1 MNSTSAVQVI
11 KMLTYILI
19 PVVMAVFGL
28 IGFLVYI
35 VFKEKNKS
43 KDNES
48 ESKNSSKKQTNSN
61 NQDKQSI
68 FNFMEFDTVTDNMI
82 VQKDGNRF
90 LMVIECQGINY
101 DLMSGIEK
109 NGVEEG
115 FVQFLNTLRYP
126 IQIYIQTR
134 SINLESSLVGYR
146 EKVKDVEIKLR
157 KIGTSKSIKFIF
169 TNLKAGSSALVMES
183 TGEVNFNGEDKYVYI
198 SSNVNTEDST
208 SLMEDKIEVTTKDKN
223 ITVKNLTDKNL
234 NTVYVYYKI
243 VTDGNCYL
251 GGITYRAKFENVKGE
266 KSVTA
271 DTLHFSNKNSEIIK
285 IEQFSTK

>member
-1 MNSTSAVQVI
+1 MKKIFLIIIST
-11 KMLTYILI
+11 ILI
-19 PVVMAVFGL
+19 SL
-28 IGFLVYI
+28 IGLGVIGYY
-35 VFKEKNKS
+35 VEKDEAAQAEKNKTEGTIVKEEDKEES
-43 KDNES
+43 KLYLDVDKLDINKIEGYTPAKSNEEGLVANMTLPYSIPNKNLDILSIGQYEGKFVEDGSDDKKDNVLAIVI
-48 ESKNSSKKQTNSN
+48 KNTSDKTISS
-61 NQDKQSI
+61 
-68 FNFMEFDTVTDNMI
+68 
-82 VQKDGNRF
+82 G
-90 LMVIECQGINY
+90 
-101 DLMSGIEK
+101 
-109 NGVEEG
+109 
-115 FVQFLNTLRYP
+115 
-126 IQIYIQTR
+126 
-134 SINLESSLVGYR
+134 
-146 EKVKDVEIKLR
+146 EIKLR

-183 TGEVNFNGEDKYVYI
+183 TGEVNFNGENKYVYI
-198 SSNVNTEDST
+198 SSSVNTEEST

-223 ITVKNLTDKNL
+223 ITVKNLTNKNL

>member
-1 MNSTSAVQVI
+1 MKKIFLIIIST
-11 KMLTYILI
+11 ILI
-19 PVVMAVFGL
+19 SL
-28 IGFLVYI
+28 IGLGVIGYY
-35 VFKEKNKS
+35 VEKDEAAQAQKNKTEGTIVKEEDKEES
-43 KDNES
+43 KLYLDVDKLDINKIEGYTPGKSNEDGLVADMTLPYSIPNKNLDILSIGQYEGKFVEDGSDDKKDNVLAIVV
-48 ESKNSSKKQTNSN
+48 KNTS
-61 NQDKQSI
+61 DKTI
-68 FNFMEFDTVTDNMI
+68 F
-82 VQKDGNRF
+82 
-90 LMVIECQGINY
+90 
-101 DLMSGIEK
+101 SG
-109 NGVEEG
+109 
-115 FVQFLNTLRYP
+115 
-126 IQIYIQTR
+126 
-134 SINLESSLVGYR
+134 
-146 EKVKDVEIKLR
+146 EIKLR
-157 KIGTSKSIKFIF
+157 KVGTSKSIKFIF

-198 SSNVNTEDST
+198 SSSVNTEEST

-223 ITVKNLTDKNL
+223 ITVKNLTNKNL

>member
-1 MNSTSAVQVI
+1 MKKIFLIIIST
-11 KMLTYILI
+11 ILI
-19 PVVMAVFGL
+19 SL
-28 IGFLVYI
+28 IGLGVIGYY
-35 VFKEKNKS
+35 VEKDEAAQAEKNKTEGTIVKEEDKEES
-43 KDNES
+43 KLYLDVDKLDINKIEGYTPAKSNDEGLVANMTLPYSIPNKNLDILSIGQYEGKFVEDGSDDKKDNVLAIVV
-48 ESKNSSKKQTNSN
+48 KNTSDKTISS
-61 NQDKQSI
+61 
-68 FNFMEFDTVTDNMI
+68 
-82 VQKDGNRF
+82 G
-90 LMVIECQGINY
+90 
-101 DLMSGIEK
+101 
-109 NGVEEG
+109 
-115 FVQFLNTLRYP
+115 
-126 IQIYIQTR
+126 
-134 SINLESSLVGYR
+134 
-146 EKVKDVEIKLR
+146 EIKLR

-169 TNLKAGSSALVMES
+169 TNLKAGSSALVMEY

-198 SSNVNTEDST
+198 SSSVNTEEST

-223 ITVKNLTDKNL
+223 ITVKNLTNKNL

>member
-1 MNSTSAVQVI
+1 MKKIFLIIIST
-11 KMLTYILI
+11 ILI
-19 PVVMAVFGL
+19 SL
-28 IGFLVYI
+28 IGLGVIGYY
-35 VFKEKNKS
+35 VEKDEAAQAQKNKTEGTIVKEEDKEES
-43 KDNES
+43 KLYLDVDKLDINKIEGYTPAKSNEEGLVANMTLPYSIPNKNLDILSIGQYEGKFVEDGSDDKKDNVLAIVV
-48 ESKNSSKKQTNSN
+48 KNTSDKTISS
-61 NQDKQSI
+61 
-68 FNFMEFDTVTDNMI
+68 
-82 VQKDGNRF
+82 G
-90 LMVIECQGINY
+90 
-101 DLMSGIEK
+101 
-109 NGVEEG
+109 
-115 FVQFLNTLRYP
+115 
-126 IQIYIQTR
+126 
-134 SINLESSLVGYR
+134 
-146 EKVKDVEIKLR
+146 EIKLR

-198 SSNVNTEDST
+198 SSSVNTEEST

-223 ITVKNLTDKNL
+223 ITVKNLTNKNL
-234 NTVYVYYKI
+234 NTAYVYYKI

>member
-1 MNSTSAVQVI
+1 MKKIFLIIIT
-11 KMLTYILI
+11 TILI
-19 PVVMAVFGL
+19 SL
-28 IGFLVYI
+28 IGLGVIGYY
-35 VFKEKNKS
+35 VEKDEAAQAQKNKTEGTIVKEEDKEES
-43 KDNES
+43 KLYLDVDKLDINKIEGYTPAKSNEEGLVANMTLPYSIPNKNLDILSIGQYEGKFVEDGSDDKKDNVLAIVV
-48 ESKNSSKKQTNSN
+48 KNTSDKTISS
-61 NQDKQSI
+61 
-68 FNFMEFDTVTDNMI
+68 
-82 VQKDGNRF
+82 G
-90 LMVIECQGINY
+90 
-101 DLMSGIEK
+101 
-109 NGVEEG
+109 
-115 FVQFLNTLRYP
+115 
-126 IQIYIQTR
+126 
-134 SINLESSLVGYR
+134 
-146 EKVKDVEIKLR
+146 EIKLR

-223 ITVKNLTDKNL
+223 ITVKNLTNKNL

>member
-1 MNSTSAVQVI
+1 MKKIFLIIIST
-11 KMLTYILI
+11 ILI
-19 PVVMAVFGL
+19 SL
-28 IGFLVYI
+28 IGLGVIGYY
-35 VFKEKNKS
+35 VEKDEAAQAQKNKTEGTIVKEEDKEES
-43 KDNES
+43 KLYLDVDKLDINKIEGYTPAKSNEDGLVADMTLPYSIPNKNLDILSIGQYEGKFVEDGSDDKKDNVLAIVV
-48 ESKNSSKKQTNSN
+48 KNTSDKTISS
-61 NQDKQSI
+61 
-68 FNFMEFDTVTDNMI
+68 
-82 VQKDGNRF
+82 G
-90 LMVIECQGINY
+90 
-101 DLMSGIEK
+101 
-109 NGVEEG
+109 
-115 FVQFLNTLRYP
+115 
-126 IQIYIQTR
+126 
-134 SINLESSLVGYR
+134 
-146 EKVKDVEIKLR
+146 EIKLR

-198 SSNVNTEDST
+198 SSSVNTEEST

-223 ITVKNLTDKNL
+223 ITVKNLTNKNL

>member
-1 MNSTSAVQVI
+1 MKKIFLIIIST
-11 KMLTYILI
+11 ILI
-19 PVVMAVFGL
+19 SL
-28 IGFLVYI
+28 IGLGVIGYY
-35 VFKEKNKS
+35 VEKDEAAQAEKNKTEGTIVKEEDKEES
-43 KDNES
+43 KLYLDVDKLDINKIEGYTPAKSNEEGLVANMTLPYSIPNKNLDILSIGQYEGKFVEDGSDDKKDNVLAIVV
-48 ESKNSSKKQTNSN
+48 KNTSDKTISS
-61 NQDKQSI
+61 
-68 FNFMEFDTVTDNMI
+68 
-82 VQKDGNRF
+82 G
-90 LMVIECQGINY
+90 
-101 DLMSGIEK
+101 
-109 NGVEEG
+109 
-115 FVQFLNTLRYP
+115 
-126 IQIYIQTR
+126 
-134 SINLESSLVGYR
+134 
-146 EKVKDVEIKLR
+146 EIKLR
-157 KIGTSKSIKFIF
+157 KIGTSKSVKFIF

-183 TGEVNFNGEDKYVYI
+183 TGEVNFNGENKYVYI
-198 SSNVNTEDST
+198 SSSVNTEEST

>member
-126 IQIYIQTR
+126 IQIYIQI
-134 SINLESSLVGYR
+134 SNQVWLVT
-146 EKVKDVEIKLR
+146 EKK
-157 KIGTSKSIKFIF
+157 
-169 TNLKAGSSALVMES
+169 
-183 TGEVNFNGEDKYVYI
+183 
-198 SSNVNTEDST
+198 
-208 SLMEDKIEVTTKDKN
+208 
-223 ITVKNLTDKNL
+223 
-234 NTVYVYYKI
+234 
-243 VTDGNCYL
+243 
-251 GGITYRAKFENVKGE
+251 
-266 KSVTA
+266 
-271 DTLHFSNKNSEIIK
+271 
-285 IEQFSTK
+285 

>member
-1 MNSTSAVQVI
+1 MKKIFLIIIST
-11 KMLTYILI
+11 ILI
-19 PVVMAVFGL
+19 SL
-28 IGFLVYI
+28 IGLGVIGYY
-35 VFKEKNKS
+35 VEKDEAAQAQKNKTEGTIVKEEDKEES
-43 KDNES
+43 KLYLDVDKLDINKIEGYTPGKSNEDGLVADMTLPYSIPNKNLEILSIGQYEGKFVEDGSDDKKDNVLAMVV
-48 ESKNSSKKQTNSN
+48 KNTSDKTISS
-61 NQDKQSI
+61 
-68 FNFMEFDTVTDNMI
+68 
-82 VQKDGNRF
+82 G
-90 LMVIECQGINY
+90 
-101 DLMSGIEK
+101 
-109 NGVEEG
+109 
-115 FVQFLNTLRYP
+115 
-126 IQIYIQTR
+126 
-134 SINLESSLVGYR
+134 
-146 EKVKDVEIKLR
+146 EIKLR

-198 SSNVNTEDST
+198 SSSVNTEEST

-223 ITVKNLTDKNL
+223 ITVKNLTNKNL

>member
-82 VQKDGNRF
+82 V
-90 LMVIECQGINY
+90 
-101 DLMSGIEK
+101 
-109 NGVEEG
+109 
-115 FVQFLNTLRYP
+115 
-126 IQIYIQTR
+126 
-134 SINLESSLVGYR
+134 
-146 EKVKDVEIKLR
+146 EID
-157 KIGTSKSIKFIF
+157 F
-169 TNLKAGSSALVMES
+169 
-183 TGEVNFNGEDKYVYI
+183 
-198 SSNVNTEDST
+198 
-208 SLMEDKIEVTTKDKN
+208 
-223 ITVKNLTDKNL
+223 
-234 NTVYVYYKI
+234 
-243 VTDGNCYL
+243 
-251 GGITYRAKFENVKGE
+251 
-266 KSVTA
+266 
-271 DTLHFSNKNSEIIK
+271 
-285 IEQFSTK
+285 

>member
-1 MNSTSAVQVI
+1 MKKIFLIIIST
-11 KMLTYILI
+11 ILI
-19 PVVMAVFGL
+19 SL
-28 IGFLVYI
+28 IGLGVIGYY
-35 VFKEKNKS
+35 VEKDEAAQAEKNKTEGTIVKEEDKEES
-43 KDNES
+43 KLYLDVDKLDINKIEGYTPAKSNEDGLVADMTLPYSIPNKNLDILSIGQYEGKFVEDGSDDKKDNVLAIVV
-48 ESKNSSKKQTNSN
+48 KNTSDKTISS
-61 NQDKQSI
+61 
-68 FNFMEFDTVTDNMI
+68 
-82 VQKDGNRF
+82 G
-90 LMVIECQGINY
+90 
-101 DLMSGIEK
+101 
-109 NGVEEG
+109 
-115 FVQFLNTLRYP
+115 
-126 IQIYIQTR
+126 
-134 SINLESSLVGYR
+134 
-146 EKVKDVEIKLR
+146 EIKLR

-198 SSNVNTEDST
+198 SSSVNTEEST

>member
-1 MNSTSAVQVI
+1 MKKIFLIIIST
-11 KMLTYILI
+11 ILI
-19 PVVMAVFGL
+19 SL
-28 IGFLVYI
+28 IGLGVIGYY
-35 VFKEKNKS
+35 VEKDEAAQAQKNKTEGTIVKEEDKEES
-43 KDNES
+43 KLYLDVDKLDINKIEGYTPAKSNEEGLVANMTLPYSIPNKNLDILSIGQYEGKFVEDGSDDKKDNVLAILV
-48 ESKNSSKKQTNSN
+48 KNTSDKTISS
-61 NQDKQSI
+61 
-68 FNFMEFDTVTDNMI
+68 
-82 VQKDGNRF
+82 G
-90 LMVIECQGINY
+90 
-101 DLMSGIEK
+101 
-109 NGVEEG
+109 
-115 FVQFLNTLRYP
+115 
-126 IQIYIQTR
+126 
-134 SINLESSLVGYR
+134 
-146 EKVKDVEIKLR
+146 EIKLR

-183 TGEVNFNGEDKYVYI
+183 TGEVNFNGENKYVYI
-198 SSNVNTEDST
+198 SSSVNTEEST

>member
-1 MNSTSAVQVI
+1 MKKIFLIIIST
-11 KMLTYILI
+11 ILI
-19 PVVMAVFGL
+19 SL
-28 IGFLVYI
+28 IGLGVIGYY
-35 VFKEKNKS
+35 VEKDEAAQAQKNKTEGTIVKEEDKEES
-43 KDNES
+43 KLYLDVDKLDINKIEGYTPAKSNEEGLVANMTLPYSIPNKNLDILSIGQYEGKFVEDGSDDKKDNVLAIVV
-48 ESKNSSKKQTNSN
+48 KNTSDKTISS
-61 NQDKQSI
+61 
-68 FNFMEFDTVTDNMI
+68 
-82 VQKDGNRF
+82 G
-90 LMVIECQGINY
+90 
-101 DLMSGIEK
+101 
-109 NGVEEG
+109 
-115 FVQFLNTLRYP
+115 
-126 IQIYIQTR
+126 
-134 SINLESSLVGYR
+134 
-146 EKVKDVEIKLR
+146 EIKLR

-183 TGEVNFNGEDKYVYI
+183 TGEVNFNGEDKYVYV
-198 SSNVNTEDST
+198 SSSVNTEDST

-223 ITVKNLTDKNL
+223 ITVKNLTNKNL

>member
-1 MNSTSAVQVI
+1 MKKIFLIIIST
-11 KMLTYILI
+11 ILI
-19 PVVMAVFGL
+19 SL
-28 IGFLVYI
+28 IGLGVIGYY
-35 VFKEKNKS
+35 VEKDEAAQAQKNKTEGTIVKEEDKEES
-43 KDNES
+43 KLYLDVDKLDINKIEGYTPAKSNEEGLVADMTLPYSIPNKNLDILSIGQYEGKFVEDGSDDKKDNVLAIVV
-48 ESKNSSKKQTNSN
+48 KNTSDKTISS
-61 NQDKQSI
+61 
-68 FNFMEFDTVTDNMI
+68 
-82 VQKDGNRF
+82 G
-90 LMVIECQGINY
+90 
-101 DLMSGIEK
+101 
-109 NGVEEG
+109 
-115 FVQFLNTLRYP
+115 
-126 IQIYIQTR
+126 
-134 SINLESSLVGYR
+134 
-146 EKVKDVEIKLR
+146 EIKLR

-183 TGEVNFNGEDKYVYI
+183 TGEVNFNGENKYVYI
-198 SSNVNTEDST
+198 SSSVNTEEST

-223 ITVKNLTDKNL
+223 ITVKNLTNKNL

>member
-1 MNSTSAVQVI
+1 MKKIFLIIIST
-11 KMLTYILI
+11 ILI
-19 PVVMAVFGL
+19 SL
-28 IGFLVYI
+28 IGLGVIGYY
-35 VFKEKNKS
+35 VEKDEAAQAQKNKTEGTIVKEEDKEES
-43 KDNES
+43 KLYLDVDKLDINKIEGYTPAKSNEEGLVANMTLPYSIPNKNLDILSIGQYEGKFVEYGSDDKKDNVLAIVV
-48 ESKNSSKKQTNSN
+48 KNTSDKTISS
-61 NQDKQSI
+61 
-68 FNFMEFDTVTDNMI
+68 
-82 VQKDGNRF
+82 G
-90 LMVIECQGINY
+90 
-101 DLMSGIEK
+101 
-109 NGVEEG
+109 
-115 FVQFLNTLRYP
+115 
-126 IQIYIQTR
+126 
-134 SINLESSLVGYR
+134 
-146 EKVKDVEIKLR
+146 EIKLR

-223 ITVKNLTDKNL
+223 ITVKNLTNKNL

>member
-1 MNSTSAVQVI
+1 MKKIFLIIIST
-11 KMLTYILI
+11 ILI
-19 PVVMAVFGL
+19 SL
-28 IGFLVYI
+28 IGLGVIGYY
-35 VFKEKNKS
+35 VEKDEAAQAQKNKTEGTIVKEEDKEES
-43 KDNES
+43 KLYLDVDKLDINKIEGYTPAKSNDEGLVANMTLPYSIPNKNLDILSIGQYEGKFVEDGSDDKKDNVLAIVV
-48 ESKNSSKKQTNSN
+48 KNTSDKTISS
-61 NQDKQSI
+61 
-68 FNFMEFDTVTDNMI
+68 
-82 VQKDGNRF
+82 G
-90 LMVIECQGINY
+90 
-101 DLMSGIEK
+101 
-109 NGVEEG
+109 
-115 FVQFLNTLRYP
+115 
-126 IQIYIQTR
+126 
-134 SINLESSLVGYR
+134 
-146 EKVKDVEIKLR
+146 EIKLR

-183 TGEVNFNGEDKYVYI
+183 TGEVNFNGENKYVYI
-198 SSNVNTEDST
+198 SSSVNTEEST

>member
-1 MNSTSAVQVI
+1 MKKIFLIIIST
-11 KMLTYILI
+11 ILI
-19 PVVMAVFGL
+19 SL
-28 IGFLVYI
+28 IGLGVIGYY
-35 VFKEKNKS
+35 VEKDEAAQAQKNKTEGTIVKEEDKEES
-43 KDNES
+43 KLYLDVDKLDINKIEGSTPAKSNEEGLVANMTLPYSIPNKNLDILSIGQYEGKFVEDGSDDKKDNVLAIVV
-48 ESKNSSKKQTNSN
+48 KNTSDKTISS
-61 NQDKQSI
+61 
-68 FNFMEFDTVTDNMI
+68 
-82 VQKDGNRF
+82 G
-90 LMVIECQGINY
+90 
-101 DLMSGIEK
+101 
-109 NGVEEG
+109 
-115 FVQFLNTLRYP
+115 
-126 IQIYIQTR
+126 
-134 SINLESSLVGYR
+134 
-146 EKVKDVEIKLR
+146 EIKLR

-223 ITVKNLTDKNL
+223 ITVKNLTNKNL

>member
-1 MNSTSAVQVI
+1 MKKIFLIIIST
-11 KMLTYILI
+11 ILI
-19 PVVMAVFGL
+19 SL
-28 IGFLVYI
+28 IGLGVLGYY
-35 VFKEKNKS
+35 VEKDEAAQAQKNKTEGTIVKEEDKEES
-43 KDNES
+43 KLYLDVDKLDINKIEGYTPAKSNEEGLVANMTLPYSIPNKNLDILSIGQYEGKFVEDGSDDKKDNVLAIVV
-48 ESKNSSKKQTNSN
+48 KNTSDKTISS
-61 NQDKQSI
+61 
-68 FNFMEFDTVTDNMI
+68 
-82 VQKDGNRF
+82 G
-90 LMVIECQGINY
+90 
-101 DLMSGIEK
+101 
-109 NGVEEG
+109 
-115 FVQFLNTLRYP
+115 
-126 IQIYIQTR
+126 
-134 SINLESSLVGYR
+134 
-146 EKVKDVEIKLR
+146 EIKLR

-223 ITVKNLTDKNL
+223 ITVKNLTNKNL

>member
-1 MNSTSAVQVI
+1 MKKIFLIIIST
-11 KMLTYILI
+11 ILI
-19 PVVMAVFGL
+19 SL
-28 IGFLVYI
+28 IGLGVIGYY
-35 VFKEKNKS
+35 VEKDEAAQAQKNKTEGTIVKEEDKEES
-43 KDNES
+43 KLYLDVDKLDINKIEGYTPAKSNEEGLVANMTLPYSIPNKNLDILSIGQYEGKFVEDGSDDKKDNVLAILV
-48 ESKNSSKKQTNSN
+48 KNTSDKTISS
-61 NQDKQSI
+61 
-68 FNFMEFDTVTDNMI
+68 
-82 VQKDGNRF
+82 G
-90 LMVIECQGINY
+90 
-101 DLMSGIEK
+101 
-109 NGVEEG
+109 
-115 FVQFLNTLRYP
+115 
-126 IQIYIQTR
+126 
-134 SINLESSLVGYR
+134 
-146 EKVKDVEIKLR
+146 EIKLR

-223 ITVKNLTDKNL
+223 ITVKNLTNKNL

-266 KSVTA
+266 KSVAA

>member
-1 MNSTSAVQVI
+1 MKKIFLIIIST
-11 KMLTYILI
+11 ILI
-19 PVVMAVFGL
+19 SL
-28 IGFLVYI
+28 IGLGVIGYY
-35 VFKEKNKS
+35 VEKDEAAQAQKNKTEGTIVKEEDKEES
-43 KDNES
+43 KLYLDVDKLDINKIEGYTPAKSNEDGLVADMTLPYSIPNKNLDILSIGQYEGKFVEDGSDDKKDNVLAIVV
-48 ESKNSSKKQTNSN
+48 KNTSDKTISS
-61 NQDKQSI
+61 
-68 FNFMEFDTVTDNMI
+68 
-82 VQKDGNRF
+82 G
-90 LMVIECQGINY
+90 
-101 DLMSGIEK
+101 
-109 NGVEEG
+109 
-115 FVQFLNTLRYP
+115 
-126 IQIYIQTR
+126 
-134 SINLESSLVGYR
+134 
-146 EKVKDVEIKLR
+146 EIKLR

-183 TGEVNFNGEDKYVYI
+183 TGEVNFNGEDKYVYV
-198 SSNVNTEDST
+198 SSSVNTEEST

-223 ITVKNLTDKNL
+223 ITVKNLTNKNL

>member
-1 MNSTSAVQVI
+1 MKKIFLIIIST
-11 KMLTYILI
+11 ILI
-19 PVVMAVFGL
+19 SL
-28 IGFLVYI
+28 IGLGVIGYY
-35 VFKEKNKS
+35 VEKDEAAQAEKNKTEGTIVKEEDKEES
-43 KDNES
+43 KLYLDVDKLDINKIEGYTPAKSNEEGLVANMTLPYSIPNKNLDILSIGQYEGKFVEDGSDDKKDNVLAIVV
-48 ESKNSSKKQTNSN
+48 KNTSDKTISS
-61 NQDKQSI
+61 
-68 FNFMEFDTVTDNMI
+68 
-82 VQKDGNRF
+82 G
-90 LMVIECQGINY
+90 
-101 DLMSGIEK
+101 
-109 NGVEEG
+109 
-115 FVQFLNTLRYP
+115 
-126 IQIYIQTR
+126 
-134 SINLESSLVGYR
+134 
-146 EKVKDVEIKLR
+146 EIKLR

>member
-1 MNSTSAVQVI
+1 MKNGKWGEVILKKIFLIIIST
-11 KMLTYILI
+11 ILI
-19 PVVMAVFGL
+19 SL
-28 IGFLVYI
+28 IGLGVIGYY
-35 VFKEKNKS
+35 VEKDEAAQAQKNKTEGTIV
-43 KDNES
+43 KEEDKE
-48 ESKNSSKKQTNSN
+48 ESKLYLDVDKLDINKIEGYTPAKSN
-61 NQDKQSI
+61 EEGLVANMTLPYSI
-68 FNFMEFDTVTDNMI
+68 PN
-82 VQKDGNRF
+82 
-90 LMVIECQGINY
+90 
-101 DLMSGIEK
+101 K
-109 NGVEEG
+109 NLDILSIGQYEGKFVEEG
-115 FVQFLNTLRYP
+115 SDDKKDNVLAIVVKNTSDKT
-126 IQIYIQTR
+126 I
-134 SINLESSLVGYR
+134 SSG
-146 EKVKDVEIKLR
+146 EIKLR

-198 SSNVNTEDST
+198 SSSVNTEEST

-223 ITVKNLTDKNL
+223 ITVKNLTNKNL

>member
-1 MNSTSAVQVI
+1 MKKIFLIIIST
-11 KMLTYILI
+11 ILI
-19 PVVMAVFGL
+19 SL
-28 IGFLVYI
+28 IGLGVIGYY
-35 VFKEKNKS
+35 VEKDEAAQAQKNKTEGTIVKEEDKEES
-43 KDNES
+43 KLYLDVDKLDINKIEGYTPAKSNEEGLVANMTLPYSIPNKNLDILSIGQYEGKFVEDGSDDKKDNVLAILV
-48 ESKNSSKKQTNSN
+48 KNTSDKTISS
-61 NQDKQSI
+61 
-68 FNFMEFDTVTDNMI
+68 
-82 VQKDGNRF
+82 G
-90 LMVIECQGINY
+90 
-101 DLMSGIEK
+101 
-109 NGVEEG
+109 
-115 FVQFLNTLRYP
+115 
-126 IQIYIQTR
+126 
-134 SINLESSLVGYR
+134 
-146 EKVKDVEIKLR
+146 EIKLR
-157 KIGTSKSIKFIF
+157 KRGTSKSIKFIF

-183 TGEVNFNGEDKYVYI
+183 TGEVNFNGEDKYVYV
-198 SSNVNTEDST
+198 SSSVNTEEST

>member
-1 MNSTSAVQVI
+1 MGNEERLFLIIIST
-11 KMLTYILI
+11 ILI
-19 PVVMAVFGL
+19 SL
-28 IGFLVYI
+28 IGLGVIGYY
-35 VFKEKNKS
+35 VEKDEAAQAQKNKTEGTIVKEEDKEES
-43 KDNES
+43 KLYLDVDKLDINKIEGYTPAKSNEEGLVANMTLPYSIPNKNLDILSIGQYEGKFVEDGSDDKKDNVLAIVV
-48 ESKNSSKKQTNSN
+48 KNTSDKTISS
-61 NQDKQSI
+61 
-68 FNFMEFDTVTDNMI
+68 
-82 VQKDGNRF
+82 G
-90 LMVIECQGINY
+90 
-101 DLMSGIEK
+101 
-109 NGVEEG
+109 
-115 FVQFLNTLRYP
+115 
-126 IQIYIQTR
+126 
-134 SINLESSLVGYR
+134 
-146 EKVKDVEIKLR
+146 EIKLR

-223 ITVKNLTDKNL
+223 ITVKNLTNKNL

>member
-1 MNSTSAVQVI
+1 MKKIFLIIIST
-11 KMLTYILI
+11 ILI
-19 PVVMAVFGL
+19 SL
-28 IGFLVYI
+28 IGLGVIGYY
-35 VFKEKNKS
+35 VEKDEAAQAQKNKTEGTIVKEEDKEES
-43 KDNES
+43 KLYLDVDKLDINKIEGYTPAKSNEEGLVANMTLPYSIPNKNLDILSIGQYEGKFVEDGSDDKKDNVLA
-48 ESKNSSKKQTNSN
+48 
-61 NQDKQSI
+61 I
-68 FNFMEFDTVTDNMI
+68 
-82 VQKDGNRF
+82 
-90 LMVIECQGINY
+90 
-101 DLMSGIEK
+101 
-109 NGVEEG
+109 
-115 FVQFLNTLRYP
+115 
-126 IQIYIQTR
+126 
-134 SINLESSLVGYR
+134 
-146 EKVKDVEIKLR
+146 KVKNTSDKTISSGEIKLR

>member
-1 MNSTSAVQVI
+1 MKKIFLIIIST
-11 KMLTYILI
+11 ILI
-19 PVVMAVFGL
+19 SL
-28 IGFLVYI
+28 IGLGVIGYY
-35 VFKEKNKS
+35 VEKDEAAQAQKNKTEGTIVKEEDKEES
-43 KDNES
+43 KLYLDVDKLDINKIEGYTPAKSNEEGLVANMTLPYSIPNKNLDILSIGQYEGKFVEDGSDDKKDNVLAIVV
-48 ESKNSSKKQTNSN
+48 KNTSDKTISS
-61 NQDKQSI
+61 
-68 FNFMEFDTVTDNMI
+68 
-82 VQKDGNRF
+82 G
-90 LMVIECQGINY
+90 
-101 DLMSGIEK
+101 
-109 NGVEEG
+109 
-115 FVQFLNTLRYP
+115 
-126 IQIYIQTR
+126 
-134 SINLESSLVGYR
+134 
-146 EKVKDVEIKLR
+146 EIKLR

-198 SSNVNTEDST
+198 SSNVNSEDST

-223 ITVKNLTDKNL
+223 ITVKNLTNKNL

>member
-1 MNSTSAVQVI
+1 MKKIFLIIIST
-11 KMLTYILI
+11 ILI
-19 PVVMAVFGL
+19 SL
-28 IGFLVYI
+28 IGLGVIGYY
-35 VFKEKNKS
+35 VEQDEAAQAQKNKTEGTIVKEEDKEES
-43 KDNES
+43 KLYLDVDKLDINKIEGYTPAESNEEGLVANMTLPYSIPNKNLDILSIGQYEGKFVEDGSDDKKDNVLAIVV
-48 ESKNSSKKQTNSN
+48 KNTSDKTISS
-61 NQDKQSI
+61 
-68 FNFMEFDTVTDNMI
+68 
-82 VQKDGNRF
+82 G
-90 LMVIECQGINY
+90 
-101 DLMSGIEK
+101 
-109 NGVEEG
+109 
-115 FVQFLNTLRYP
+115 
-126 IQIYIQTR
+126 
-134 SINLESSLVGYR
+134 
-146 EKVKDVEIKLR
+146 EIKLR
-157 KIGTSKSIKFIF
+157 KVGTSKSIKFIF

-198 SSNVNTEDST
+198 SSSVNTEEST

-223 ITVKNLTDKNL
+223 ITVKNLTNKNL

>member
-1 MNSTSAVQVI
+1 MKKIFLIIIST
-11 KMLTYILI
+11 ILI
-19 PVVMAVFGL
+19 SL
-28 IGFLVYI
+28 IGLGVIGYY
-35 VFKEKNKS
+35 VEKDEAAQAQKNKTEGTIVKEEDKEES
-43 KDNES
+43 KLYLDVDKLDINKIEGYTPAKSNEEGLVANMTLPYSIPNKNLEILSIGQYEGKFVEDGSDDKKDNVLAIVV
-48 ESKNSSKKQTNSN
+48 KNTSDKTISS
-61 NQDKQSI
+61 
-68 FNFMEFDTVTDNMI
+68 
-82 VQKDGNRF
+82 G
-90 LMVIECQGINY
+90 
-101 DLMSGIEK
+101 
-109 NGVEEG
+109 
-115 FVQFLNTLRYP
+115 
-126 IQIYIQTR
+126 
-134 SINLESSLVGYR
+134 
-146 EKVKDVEIKLR
+146 EIKLR

-198 SSNVNTEDST
+198 SSSVNTEEST

-223 ITVKNLTDKNL
+223 ITVKNLTNKNL

>member
-1 MNSTSAVQVI
+1 MKKIFLIIIST
-11 KMLTYILI
+11 ILI
-19 PVVMAVFGL
+19 SL
-28 IGFLVYI
+28 IGLGVIGYY
-35 VFKEKNKS
+35 VEKDEAAQAEKNKTEGTIVKEEDKEES
-43 KDNES
+43 KLYLDVDKLDINKIEGYTPAKSNEEGLVANMTLPYSIPNKNLDILSIGQYEGKFVEDGSDDKKDNVLAIVV
-48 ESKNSSKKQTNSN
+48 KNTSDKTISS
-61 NQDKQSI
+61 
-68 FNFMEFDTVTDNMI
+68 
-82 VQKDGNRF
+82 G
-90 LMVIECQGINY
+90 
-101 DLMSGIEK
+101 
-109 NGVEEG
+109 
-115 FVQFLNTLRYP
+115 
-126 IQIYIQTR
+126 
-134 SINLESSLVGYR
+134 
-146 EKVKDVEIKLR
+146 EIKLR

-183 TGEVNFNGEDKYVYI
+183 TGEVNFNGENKYVYI

-223 ITVKNLTDKNL
+223 ITVKNLTNKNL

>member
-1 MNSTSAVQVI
+1 MNSTSAVQLI

-35 VFKEKNKS
+35 IFKEKNKS

-115 FVQFLNTLRYP
+115 FAQFLNTLRYP

-157 KIGTSKSIKFIF
+157 KMQSQYDQMRESGEYSDQQLKQAFYEVTKQNNLYEYGKSILQDTEKMSLNKSILNKHYYIVIPYFFCRSFRRKF
-169 TNLKAGSSALVMES
+169 
-183 TGEVNFNGEDKYVYI
+183 
-198 SSNVNTEDST
+198 
-208 SLMEDKIEVTTKDKN
+208 
-223 ITVKNLTDKNL
+223 
-234 NTVYVYYKI
+234 
-243 VTDGNCYL
+243 
-251 GGITYRAKFENVKGE
+251 R
-266 KSVTA
+266 
-271 DTLHFSNKNSEIIK
+271 
-285 IEQFSTK
+285 

>member
-1 MNSTSAVQVI
+1 MKKIFLIIIST
-11 KMLTYILI
+11 ILI
-19 PVVMAVFGL
+19 SL
-28 IGFLVYI
+28 IGLGVIGYY
-35 VFKEKNKS
+35 VEKDEAAQAQKNKTEGTIVKEEDKEES
-43 KDNES
+43 KLYLDVDKLDINKIEGYTPAKSNDEGLVANMTLPYSIPNKNLDILSIGQYEGKFVEDGSDDKKDNVLAIVV
-48 ESKNSSKKQTNSN
+48 KNTSDKTISS
-61 NQDKQSI
+61 
-68 FNFMEFDTVTDNMI
+68 
-82 VQKDGNRF
+82 G
-90 LMVIECQGINY
+90 
-101 DLMSGIEK
+101 
-109 NGVEEG
+109 
-115 FVQFLNTLRYP
+115 
-126 IQIYIQTR
+126 
-134 SINLESSLVGYR
+134 
-146 EKVKDVEIKLR
+146 EIKLR

-183 TGEVNFNGEDKYVYI
+183 TGEVNFNSEDKYVYV
-198 SSNVNTEDST
+198 SSSVNTEEST

-223 ITVKNLTDKNL
+223 ITVKNLTNKNL